1 MSRRRSEIAST
12 AAARLSSM
20 SAAGRLTTIN
30 ALVGFDG
37 FIDAIIRVVD
47 ARASMAPSDFVP
59 IPTID
64 ALARRV
70 AAAAGL
76 SANMELVVHEE
87 RFGGNGPLMAGALGS
102 LSLPVTYIGGV
113 GRPGDERTLHPI
125 YEPFARRCAK
135 VYPVSA
141 PAFTDALEFDDGKLM
156 LGKPGNLQ
164 GITWASLKTIFGLPA
179 LIDLFASQRLIG
191 IVNWTMMGGVQGI
204 WQGLCDEV
212 LPKLPVLHIPG
223 HMPIVRRRI
232 FIDLADPAKR
242 TDPDIRSAM
251 ATLRNLE
258 AHADVT
264 LGLNLAE
271 AVRIDRALNSGAF
284 ASCRHPSSPTGP
296 EVASAAEVL
305 RNATGLSCVVIHPRS
320 GAGAS
325 DSMTA
330 AAWFDGPMVAKPR
343 LSTGAGDH
351 FNAGFSLAQ
360 AAGLPLEECLAA
372 GTATSGAYVRD
383 AESPTLARLCEMLA
397 ALPEPQA

>member
-1 MSRRRSEIAST
+1 
-12 AAARLSSM
+12 
-20 SAAGRLTTIN
+20 
-30 ALVGFDG
+30 
-37 FIDAIIRVVD
+37 
-47 ARASMAPSDFVP
+47 
-59 IPTID
+59 
-64 ALARRV
+64 
-70 AAAAGL
+70 
-76 SANMELVVHEE
+76 
-87 RFGGNGPLMAGALGS
+87 
-102 LSLPVTYIGGV
+102 
-113 GRPGDERTLHPI
+113 
-125 YEPFARRCAK
+125 
-135 VYPVSA
+135 
-141 PAFTDALEFDDGKLM
+141 
-156 LGKPGNLQ
+156 
-164 GITWASLKTIFGLPA
+164 
-179 LIDLFASQRLIG
+179 
-191 IVNWTMMGGVQGI
+191 
-204 WQGLCDEV
+204 
-212 LPKLPVLHIPG
+212 
-223 HMPIVRRRI
+223 MPIVRRRI

-351 FNAGFSLAQ
+351 FNAGFALAQ